1 MHYVCMYVT
10 SISKIKYMVYIMML
24 ASPQQYHQLMQFSD
38 WKKSLWMLEGHDAR
52 SPSLLEGLNAG
63 KKLLKTLIQT
73 LFDSST
79 KTGGHNQNSVFDETL
94 QNE

>member
-38 WKKSLWMLEGHDAR
+38 
-52 SPSLLEGLNAG
+52 
-63 KKLLKTLIQT
+63 
-73 LFDSST
+73 
-79 KTGGHNQNSVFDETL
+79 
-94 QNE
+94 